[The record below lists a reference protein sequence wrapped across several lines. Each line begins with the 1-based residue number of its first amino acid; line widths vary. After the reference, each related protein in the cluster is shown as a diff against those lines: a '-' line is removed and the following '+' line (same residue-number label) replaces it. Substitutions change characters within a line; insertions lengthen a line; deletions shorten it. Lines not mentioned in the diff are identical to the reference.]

1 MILPTCRIV
10 DVDVDTDQAFLFAG
24 CCSFFLG
31 TKSFQV
37 VETNGENRCPR
48 YGACESRVL
57 Q

>member
-48 YGACESRVL
+48 YGAC
-57 Q
+57 